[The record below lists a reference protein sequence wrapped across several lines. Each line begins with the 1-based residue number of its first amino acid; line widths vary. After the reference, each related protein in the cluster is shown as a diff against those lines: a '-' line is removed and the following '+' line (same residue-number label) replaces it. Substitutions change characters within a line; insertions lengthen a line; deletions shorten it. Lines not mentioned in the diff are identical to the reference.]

1 MNKVFNFLI
10 FCFSA
15 IISLL
20 LIEVFL
26 YFYLKNYQI
35 LTVKSHR
42 IELAEKDNIKFD
54 LRSKIEVYQDLD
66 KKIYPR
72 SIIYT
77 SYKDNSHLDKK
88 LHWHLGQL
96 SHAYTVYCNENGSY
110 LNYQSDRYGFNNNDN
125 LWDTK
130 RINSLLI
137 GDSFVHG
144 ACVKNENNIS
154 IQLIKKNITNL
165 NLGLGGNGPLEQL
178 ALLKEYLKLTNPKN
192 VIYFYYEDNDLKDL
206 ASENLDFENYINFPN
221 YSQNIALKQD
231 IIDYYVLQYF
241 KKRIKVK
248 KKDNYFH
255 ASMAKKK
262 IKKKDIFKSIL
273 RLVEIRQILNN
284 FLSQTIYLSKSNLV
298 EHDAVAKFEKV
309 FSEIKRYTYDNNA
322 ELIVVYLP
330 SYRSFNDIF
339 FDHSIKKK
347 IKKIFNKE
355 KYFLDIENIFRE
367 TGDPKQYFPFR
378 FSGHYNNEGYRL
390 ISTKIIEILN

>member
-10 FCFSA
+10 FCFFT
-15 IISLL
+15 IISLF

-42 IELAEKDNIKFD
+42 IELAEKNNIKFD

-72 SIIYT
+72 SIIYS
-77 SYKDNSHLDKK
+77 SYEDNSHLDKK

-125 LWDTK
+125 LWDAK

-137 GDSFVHG
+137 GDSFVQG
-144 ACVKNENNIS
+144 ACVNNENNIS
-154 IQLIKKNITNL
+154 NQLIKKNITNL

-178 ALLKEYLKLTNPKN
+178 ALLKEYLKLINPKN

-248 KKDNYFH
+248 KKDNYFN
-255 ASMAKKK
+255 ASVAKK
-262 IKKKDIFKSIL
+262 IKKKDILKSIL
-273 RLVEIRQILNN
+273 RLAEVRQILNN
-284 FLSQTIYLSKSNLV
+284 FLSQTVYLSKSNLV

-355 KYFLDIENIFRE
+355 KYFLDFENIFRE

-378 FSGHYNNEGYRL
+378 FSGHYNNKGYRL

>member
-10 FCFSA
+10 FCFFT
-15 IISLL
+15 IISLF

-42 IELAEKDNIKFD
+42 IELAEKNNIKFD

-72 SIIYT
+72 SIIYS
-77 SYKDNSHLDKK
+77 SYEDNSHLDKK

-125 LWDTK
+125 LWDAK

-137 GDSFVHG
+137 GDSFVQG
-144 ACVKNENNIS
+144 ACVNNENNIS
-154 IQLIKKNITNL
+154 NQLIKKNITNL

-178 ALLKEYLKLTNPKN
+178 ALLKEYLKLINPKN

-248 KKDNYFH
+248 KKDNYFNTSV
-255 ASMAKKK
+255 AKK
-262 IKKKDIFKSIL
+262 IKKKDILKSIL
-273 RLVEIRQILNN
+273 RLAEVRQILNN
-284 FLSQTIYLSKSNLV
+284 FLSQTVYLSKSNLV

-347 IKKIFNKE
+347 IKKIFSKE
-355 KYFLDIENIFRE
+355 KYFLDV
-367 TGDPKQYFPFR
+367 
-378 FSGHYNNEGYRL
+378 
-390 ISTKIIEILN
+390 